1 MELTGFLLVEVACG
15 GGPPQAGQAGRG
27 GRRDEELEEAAGR
40 CPPPRVLGTATLQVR
55 RALGSRLGLWAD
67 SCGGGGGAGPRVG
80 RPFGLAGG
88 GARVLALRGGGTG
101 AEVPRGDVNS
111 FHSSVA
117 RAGGWQRGILCSK
130 TPFPTCCVTWGQSL
144 LLSEPQ
150 DHLTFGQCS
159 SDFPSL
165 ACAGKQAA
173 RQSLPW
179 GEEWCAYWGPV
190 APGPVPSPGY
200 GSGCA
205 QSRRPGEPRPPG
217 EGDAD
222 EVPGEGTRFFPPKP
236 CAAQKAN
243 C

>member
-1 MELTGFLLVEVACG
+1 MKSLRKLQGDVRRRGCS
-15 GGPPQAGQAGRG
+15 GPRLFRFG
-27 GRRDEELEEAAGR
+27 GRWEAGWDFGPIAAAAAAG
-40 CPPPRVLGTATLQVR
+40 P
-55 RALGSRLGLWAD
+55 ALGW
-67 SCGGGGGAGPRVG
+67 AGPLVWRVE
-80 RPFGLAGG
+80 AH
-88 GARVLALRGGGTG
+88 AVKTEVLALRGGGAG

-222 EVPGEGTRFFPPKP
+222 EVPGKGTRFFPPKP